1 MMYRLAI
8 LLPASLL
15 IFTAALVSS
24 QGIPSPGSDAVS
36 ATLTVQAPGVWKS
49 IHKGIE
55 FRSMTLARSESNN
68 SVELKLLRFDTR
80 RVAPRVIRS
89 GHYQLTGGDVKNLA
103 ALSGAIAMINANYF
117 DEKGRPLGFLKV
129 GAQVINAN
137 ISKSSLFTGIFG
149 IAEKG
154 PFIRHRDEFQP
165 SDAPEAIQAGPL
177 LLNHGAVLRITRGQG
192 RQSRR
197 ALIGIDN
204 KQRVI
209 VGVTD
214 AIFGGLAWAELQAL
228 FSNPKWQL
236 ETPDLLNLDGG
247 GSAQLYIKIHG
258 LEEFVAGTSEVP
270 VALGFFIKKTQ

>member
-1 MMYRLAI
+1 MVYRLAI
-8 LLPASLL
+8 FLSLSFLIVGAS
-15 IFTAALVSS
+15 LVSS
-24 QGIPSPGSDAVS
+24 QGIPSPGRGAVS
-36 ATLTVQAPGVWKS
+36 ATLTVQDSGNWKS

-55 FRSMTLARSESNN
+55 FRSMTLERSEPNY

-80 RVAPRVIRS
+80 RVSPRVIHS
-89 GHYQLTGGDVKNLA
+89 GRYQLTGSDVKNLA
-103 ALSGAIAMINANYF
+103 VLSGAIAMINANYF
-117 DEKGRPLGFLKV
+117 DERGRPLGFLKV
-129 GAQVINAN
+129 GAQVINSN

-149 IAEKG
+149 IAEKS

-214 AIFGGLAWAELQAL
+214 AIFGGLAWAELQEL

-247 GSAQLYIKIHG
+247 GSAQLYVKTKG

-270 VALGFFIKKTQ
+270 VALGFFDKKTQ